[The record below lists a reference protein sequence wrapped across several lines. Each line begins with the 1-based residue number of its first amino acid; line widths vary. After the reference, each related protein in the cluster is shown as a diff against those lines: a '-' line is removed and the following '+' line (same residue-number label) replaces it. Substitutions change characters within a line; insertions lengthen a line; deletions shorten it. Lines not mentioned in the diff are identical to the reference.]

1 MDNIGHN
8 GLIALQDSFIGTV
21 CFIFLCGVE
30 WKSCAHIFMS
40 VKSLFLFIRKKA
52 INLHPLIS
60 HSSHCNTILFI
71 SEGKIVNAS
80 FKPIN
85 LISIKGT
92 GSLNEDNNILQVLF
106 LLFGFFYRLV
116 FITSVYGIHVKYV
129 AWYFLSFY
137 FLFL

>member
-1 MDNIGHN
+1 
-8 GLIALQDSFIGTV
+8 
-21 CFIFLCGVE
+21 
-30 WKSCAHIFMS
+30 MS
-40 VKSLFLFIRKKA
+40 VKSLFLFIRKQP

-85 LISIKGT
+85 FISIKGT

-106 LLFGFFYRLV
+106 LLFGFFSYRLV
-116 FITSVYGIHVKYV
+116 FITSICGIHVKYG

-137 FLFL
+137 FWLL

>member
-1 MDNIGHN
+1 
-8 GLIALQDSFIGTV
+8 
-21 CFIFLCGVE
+21 
-30 WKSCAHIFMS
+30 MS
-40 VKSLFLFIRKKA
+40 VKSLFLFIRKKPL
-52 INLHPLIS
+52 NLHPLIS

-71 SEGKIVNAS
+71 SEGKIVNTS

-92 GSLNEDNNILQVLF
+92 DSLNEDNNILQVLF
-106 LLFGFFYRLV
+106 LLFVFFYRLV
-116 FITSVYGIHVKYV
+116 FIISICGIHVKYV